1 MQTLKDHS
9 HAEAGQRRLIWYP
22 ALFLSALFFLNFLGR
37 IILSP
42 LMPWIEQDLDI
53 SHAQAGS
60 LFFLLSCGYFVSMI
74 GSGYVSSRLGHKN
87 AISIS
92 SILCGAALALLS
104 RTGSL
109 WQIRVVM
116 ALAGLAAGIYLPSA
130 IATLT
135 RIVSREHWGKVIS
148 IHELA
153 PNLAF
158 LAAPLLAD
166 LFVPR
171 LGWKSLLLGLG
182 AGSLSLGAAYYIFS
196 VKDDSRGQAPDL
208 SSLAPLMKNLLF
220 WVMVL
225 LFSMG
230 ITGTLGIYN
239 MLPLYMV
246 SEHGF
251 DPEKANSILAM
262 SRIATL
268 AFALLGGAA
277 ADRFGPQRT
286 IFVVLLVTGL
296 VTIFLGIAPL
306 VLVPLMVF
314 LQPVLAVGFFPA
326 GFALLSRFMPPG
338 SRNIVISFTVPLA
351 FVVGG
356 GVIPATIGIMGDH
369 GHLGL
374 GISFAG
380 LFIMSGGLISY
391 LFLKKEG
398 ENEVN

>member
-1 MQTLKDHS
+1 MKRKS
-9 HAEAGQRRLIWYP
+9 HAAIRQNMSIWYP
-22 ALFLSALFFLNFLGR
+22 AIFLSTIFFLNFLGR

-42 LMPWIEQDLDI
+42 LMPWIERDLAI

-74 GSGYVSSRLGHKN
+74 ASGHVSSRLGHKRT
-87 AISIS
+87 ISIS
-92 SILCGAALALLS
+92 SVLCGATLVLLS
-104 RTGSL
+104 QVGSL
-109 WQIRVVM
+109 WQMRAVM
-116 ALAGLAAGIYLPSA
+116 GLAGLAAGIYLPSA

-135 RIVSREHWGKVIS
+135 KIVSKEHWGKVIA

-166 LFVPR
+166 LFVPNF
-171 LGWKSLLLGLG
+171 GWKGLLKGLG
-182 AGSLSLGAAYYIFS
+182 SSSIALGTGYYFFS
-196 VKDDSRGQAPDL
+196 VADDSRGQAPNL
-208 SSLAPLMKNLLF
+208 SSIAPLLRRFVF
-220 WVMVL
+220 WIMVL

-251 DPEKANSILAM
+251 APERANSILAM
-262 SRIATL
+262 SRVATL
-268 AFALLGGAA
+268 IFALLGGAA
-277 ADRFGPQRT
+277 ADRFGPRKT
-286 IFVVLLVTGL
+286 MAVVLLVTGL
-296 VTIFLGIAPL
+296 ITILLGVVPGSLI
-306 VLVPLMVF
+306 PLMVF

-326 GFALLSRFMPPG
+326 GFTLLSRLMPQG
-338 SRNIVISFTVPLA
+338 SRNIVVSFTVPLA

-356 GVIPATIGIMGDH
+356 GIIPTIIGIMGDH

-374 GISFAG
+374 GMSLAG
-380 LFIMSGGLISY
+380 LFIMSGSLISF

-398 ENEVN
+398 ENEIY

>member
-1 MQTLKDHS
+1 
-9 HAEAGQRRLIWYP
+9 
-22 ALFLSALFFLNFLGR
+22 
-37 IILSP
+37 
-42 LMPWIEQDLDI
+42 MPWIEQDLAI

-74 GSGYVSSRLGHKN
+74 GSGHVSSRLGHKRT
-87 AISIS
+87 ISLS
-92 SILCGAALALLS
+92 SLLCGTTLVLLS
-104 RTGSL
+104 QVGGL
-109 WQIRVVM
+109 WQMRMVLG
-116 ALAGLAAGIYLPSA
+116 LAGLAAGIYLPSA

-135 RIVSREHWGKVIS
+135 KMASKEHWGKVIS

-166 LFVPR
+166 LFVPNF
-171 LGWKSLLLGLG
+171 GWKGLLFGLGSSSMALG
-182 AGSLSLGAAYYIFS
+182 AGYYFFS
-196 VKDDSRGQAPDL
+196 TTDDSCGQAPDL
-208 SSLAPLMKNLLF
+208 ASIVPLLKNFVF

-251 DPEKANSILAM
+251 APEKANSILAL
-262 SRIATL
+262 SRVATL
-268 AFALLGGAA
+268 IFALVGGAA
-277 ADRFGPQRT
+277 ADRFGPRRT
-286 IFVVLLVTGL
+286 LTVVLLVTGFI
-296 VTIFLGIAPL
+296 TILLGMAPATL
-306 VLVPLMVF
+306 IPLMVF

-326 GFALLSRFMPPG
+326 GFALLSRLMPQG
-338 SRNIVISFTVPLA
+338 SRNIVVSFTVPLA
-351 FVVGG
+351 FVIGG
-356 GVIPATIGIMGDH
+356 GVIPAIIGVMGDH

-374 GISFAG
+374 GMSFAG
-380 LFIMSGGLISY
+380 SFIMSGSLISF

-398 ENEVN
+398 